1 MQFNKNTSSG
11 RTNIIAIIIKSLI
24 GLIVILGLVFFINKV
39 DFPAPKKEIEK
50 IIQMKIL
57 KLLNKKNLSIVI
69 FSLFSF
75 SSFAEDKP
83 VDIWNIEKQETENI
97 SEENLSTESKQVV
110 SESSVYKMQ
119 SDKNE
124 DSIKLDQEL
133 TSKTIKIA
141 GIYDPQE
148 YGLDINMWSNSDGST
163 LKKLFNNIDKYE
175 LSKDASEILNI
186 SLLTNAY
193 YPNQNIT
200 DQEFL
205 NFKTKWLIKNSNL
218 DLIEEYLIKNQ
229 VTNLHPE
236 LMRYMVDRYLSQS
249 DVKKSC
255 EIFSKIKEP
264 LEDEYL
270 SKFNLYCLI
279 NYGKNEEA
287 QLILDLKKELGFSD
301 EYFENK
307 INYLLGY
314 IDELNKE
321 ISENSILDFH
331 LAHRTNPEFTFEPNK
346 DTPKL
351 IWKYLSSSNLLYK
364 IQDVE
369 ISDIEK
375 ISTIEKATHDK
386 IYSEEELFEFYK
398 RFQFNI
404 NQLLNT
410 KESYKSLS
418 SIEGKALVYQRLLL
432 TEEPKL
438 KLELMKILKDIFK
451 SEGIE
456 DAFDEELRKYLKQI
470 DETDV
475 PSNFTTFYN
484 QYIKSDEIINRR
496 IKYNNKILH
505 QSKLV
510 NYFNGDYAKSKIE
523 EDLDKF
529 LKKIKKDKEY
539 FLSKKDIIFLE
550 ALKSDGIEISKKY
563 ENLYKVNKSEMPSDI
578 QKMLDNK
585 EIGAALLRV
594 IEVIGPEKI
603 EDIDDD
609 TVYFIINTLNQLN
622 TDSIRNKLLLK
633 VLPLKV

>member
-1 MQFNKNTSSG
+1 
-11 RTNIIAIIIKSLI
+11 
-24 GLIVILGLVFFINKV
+24 
-39 DFPAPKKEIEK
+39 
-50 IIQMKIL
+50 MKIL
-57 KLLNKKNLSIVI
+57 KLLNKKNLSII
-69 FSLFSF
+69 IISLLLSLP
-75 SSFAEDKP
+75 SIAEEKP
-83 VDIWNIEKQETENI
+83 VDIWNLEKQESDSV
-97 SEENLSTESKQVV
+97 SEENLSLEKTEQ
-110 SESSVYKMQ
+110 ESQNSIYKMQ
-119 SDKNE
+119 ADKNE
-124 DSIKLDQEL
+124 DSIKLDKDL

-141 GIYDPQE
+141 GLYDPE
-148 YGLDINMWSNSDGST
+148 DYGLSISMWSNSDGLL
-163 LKKLFNNIDKYE
+163 LKKLFESINKYD
-175 LSKDASEILNI
+175 LSEDASEILNI

-193 YPNQNIT
+193 HPSQNIT
-200 DQEFL
+200 DDEFL
-205 NFKTKWLIKNSNL
+205 KFKTNWLIKDSNFE
-218 DLIEEYLIKNQ
+218 LIEEYLIKNQ
-229 VTNLHPE
+229 ITNLHPE
-236 LMRYMVDRYLSQS
+236 LMKYMVDRYLSQS
-249 DVKKSC
+249 DLKKSC

-287 QLILDLKKELGFSD
+287 QLILDLKKELGFQD
-301 EYFENK
+301 EYYENK
-307 INYLLGY
+307 INYLFGY
-314 IDELNKE
+314 IDEANKDV
-321 ISENSILDFH
+321 SENSILDFH

-346 DTPKL
+346 DTPKS
-351 IWKYLSSSNLLYK
+351 IWKYLSTSNLLYK
-364 IQDVE
+364 IQDLE
-369 ISDIEK
+369 ITDIDK

-386 IYSEEELFEFYK
+386 NYSEEELFEFYK
-398 RFQFNI
+398 RFQFNLE
-404 NQLLNT
+404 QLLNT
-410 KESYKSLS
+410 KESYKTLS

-438 KLELMKILKDIFK
+438 KLELMKILKDIFE
-451 SEGIE
+451 SEDIGN
-456 DAFDEELRKYLKQI
+456 AFDTELAKFLKKI

-484 QYIKSDEIINRR
+484 QHIKNDEITNKK

-529 LKKIKKDKEY
+529 LKKIKKDKKY

-563 ENLYKVNKSEMPSDI
+563 ENLYEINKSEMPRDI
-578 QKMLDNK
+578 QEMINNK
-585 EIGAALLRV
+585 ETGAALLRI

-622 TDSIRNKLLLK
+622 ADLIRNKLLLK

>member
-1 MQFNKNTSSG
+1 
-11 RTNIIAIIIKSLI
+11 
-24 GLIVILGLVFFINKV
+24 
-39 DFPAPKKEIEK
+39 
-50 IIQMKIL
+50 MKIL
-57 KLLNKKNLSIVI
+57 KLLNKKNLSIIIV
-69 FSLFSF
+69 SLLLSF
-75 SSFAEDKP
+75 STIAEEKP
-83 VDIWNIEKQETENI
+83 VDIWNLDKQEVDTA
-97 SEENLSTESKQVV
+97 SEEKITVEKTEEV
-110 SESSVYKMQ
+110 SQSSIYETQ
-119 SDKNE
+119 TDKNK
-124 DSIKLDQEL
+124 DSIKLDEDL

-141 GIYDPQE
+141 GLYDPQD
-148 YGLDINMWSNSDGST
+148 YGLSISMWSNSDGLK
-163 LKKLFNNIDKYE
+163 LKKLFKNIDKYN

-200 DQEFL
+200 DEEFIK
-205 NFKTKWLIKNSNL
+205 FKTNWLIKDSNL
-218 DLIEEYLIKNQ
+218 ELIEEYLIKNQ
-229 VTNLHPE
+229 ITNLHPE
-236 LMRYMVDRYLSQS
+236 LMKYMVDNYLSQS
-249 DVKKSC
+249 NVKKSC
-255 EIFSKIKEP
+255 EIFSKINEP
-264 LEDEYL
+264 LENEYL

-287 QLILDLKKELGFSD
+287 QLILDLKKELGFED

-307 INYLLGY
+307 VNYLFGY
-314 IDELNKE
+314 IDEANKE
-321 ISENSILDFH
+321 VSENSILDFH
-331 LAHRTNPEFTFEPNK
+331 LAHRTNPEFSFEPKK

-351 IWKYLSSSNLLYK
+351 IWKYLSTSNLLYR
-364 IQDVE
+364 IQDLE
-369 ISDIEK
+369 ITDIDK

-386 IYSEEELFEFYK
+386 NYSEEELFEFYK

-410 KESYKSLS
+410 KESYKSLP

-438 KLELMKILKDIFK
+438 KLELMKILKDIFE
-451 SEGIE
+451 SEGIGN
-456 DAFDEELRKYLKQI
+456 AFELELGKFLEKI
-470 DETDV
+470 NETDV

-484 QYIKSDEIINRR
+484 QHIKNDEIINKK

-523 EDLDKF
+523 EDLNKF
-529 LKKIKKDKEY
+529 LKKIKKDKKY

-563 ENLYKVNKSEMPSDI
+563 ENLYEINKSEMPTDI
-578 QKMLDNK
+578 QKMIDNK
-585 EIGAALLRV
+585 EIGAALLRI

-622 TDSIRNKLLLK
+622 ADLIRNKLLLK

>member
-1 MQFNKNTSSG
+1 
-11 RTNIIAIIIKSLI
+11 
-24 GLIVILGLVFFINKV
+24 
-39 DFPAPKKEIEK
+39 
-50 IIQMKIL
+50 MKTL
-57 KLLNKKNLSIVI
+57 KLLNKKNFSIII
-69 FSLFSF
+69 FSLIASTI
-75 SSFAEDKP
+75 SFAEDKP
-83 VDIWNIEKQETENI
+83 VDIWNIEKKEVETI
-97 SEENLSTESKQVV
+97 SEENLSDENSNEEI
-110 SESSVYKMQ
+110 SENNVYRMQ
-119 SDKNE
+119 SDKK
-124 DSIKLDQEL
+124 DDAIKLDADL

-141 GIYDPQE
+141 GLYDPQD
-148 YGLDINMWSNSDGST
+148 YGLSISMWSNSDGST
-163 LKKLFNNIDKYE
+163 LKKLFEYIDKYD

-186 SLLTNAY
+186 TLLTNAY
-193 YPNQNIT
+193 YPDQNIT
-200 DQEFL
+200 DEEFIK
-205 NFKTKWLIKNSNL
+205 FKTKWLIKNSDL
-218 DLIEEYLIKNQ
+218 ELIEEYLVKNQ
-229 VTNLHPE
+229 NINQHPE
-236 LMRYMVDRYLSQS
+236 LMRYMVDKYLSKS

-264 LEDEYL
+264 IVNEYL

-287 QLILDLKKELGFSD
+287 QLILDLKKELGFKD

-307 INYLLGY
+307 VNYLFGY
-314 IDELNKE
+314 IDEANKE

-331 LAHRTNPEFTFEPNK
+331 LAHRTNPEFKFEPNK

-351 IWKYLSSSNLLYK
+351 IWKYLSASNLLY
-364 IQDVE
+364 E
-369 ISDIEK
+369 IKDIEITDIEK

-386 IYSEEELFEFYK
+386 NYSEDKLFEFYK

-410 KESYKSLS
+410 KDSYKTLS

-432 TEEPKL
+432 TEDPKL
-438 KLELMKILKDIFK
+438 KLELIKILKDIFQ

-456 DAFDEELRKYLKQI
+456 NAFDDELKKLLSQIEES
-470 DETDV
+470 EV

-484 QYIKSDEIINRR
+484 QYLKDDEIISKK

-523 EDLDKF
+523 EDLNKF
-529 LKKIKKDKEY
+529 LKKIKKDKKY
-539 FLSKKDIIFLE
+539 FLSKKDVIFLE
-550 ALKSDGIEISKKY
+550 ALKSDGIKISKKY
-563 ENLYKVNKSEMPSDI
+563 QNLYKVNKSEMPSDI
-578 QKMLDNK
+578 QRMIDNN
-585 EIGAALLRV
+585 EIGAALLRI

-622 TDSIRNKLLLK
+622 TDLIRNKLLLK

>member
-1 MQFNKNTSSG
+1 
-11 RTNIIAIIIKSLI
+11 
-24 GLIVILGLVFFINKV
+24 
-39 DFPAPKKEIEK
+39 
-50 IIQMKIL
+50 MKIL

-69 FSLFSF
+69 FSLFSL

-97 SEENLSTESKQVV
+97 SEENLSIENKQVV

-141 GIYDPQE
+141 GLYDPQE

-229 VTNLHPE
+229 VTNIHPE

-314 IDELNKE
+314 IDEVNKE

-484 QYIKSDEIINRR
+484 QYIKSDEIINKR

>member
-1 MQFNKNTSSG
+1 
-11 RTNIIAIIIKSLI
+11 
-24 GLIVILGLVFFINKV
+24 
-39 DFPAPKKEIEK
+39 
-50 IIQMKIL
+50 MKTL
-57 KLLNKKNLSIVI
+57 KLLNKKNFSIII
-69 FSLFSF
+69 FSLIASTI
-75 SSFAEDKP
+75 SFAEDKP
-83 VDIWNIEKQETENI
+83 VDIWNIEKKEVETI
-97 SEENLSTESKQVV
+97 SEENLSDENSNEEI
-110 SESSVYKMQ
+110 SENNVYRMQ
-119 SDKNE
+119 SDKK
-124 DSIKLDQEL
+124 DDAIKLDADL

-141 GIYDPQE
+141 GLYDPQD
-148 YGLDINMWSNSDGST
+148 YGLSISMWSNSDGST
-163 LKKLFNNIDKYE
+163 LKKLFEYIDKYD

-186 SLLTNAY
+186 TLLTNAY
-193 YPNQNIT
+193 YPDQNIT
-200 DQEFL
+200 DEEFIK
-205 NFKTKWLIKNSNL
+205 FKTKWLIKNSDL
-218 DLIEEYLIKNQ
+218 ELIEEYLVKNQ
-229 VTNLHPE
+229 NINQHPE
-236 LMRYMVDRYLSQS
+236 LMRYMVDKYLSRS

-264 LEDEYL
+264 IVNEYL

-287 QLILDLKKELGFSD
+287 QLILDLKKELGFKD

-307 INYLLGY
+307 VNYLFGY
-314 IDELNKE
+314 IDEANKE

-331 LAHRTNPEFTFEPNK
+331 LAHRTNPEFKFEPNK

-351 IWKYLSSSNLLYK
+351 IWKYLSASNLLYE
-364 IQDVE
+364 IQDIE
-369 ISDIEK
+369 ITDIEK

-386 IYSEEELFEFYK
+386 NYSEDKLFEFYK

-410 KESYKSLS
+410 KDSYKTLS

-432 TEEPKL
+432 TEDPKL
-438 KLELMKILKDIFK
+438 KLELIKILKDIFQ

-456 DAFDEELRKYLKQI
+456 NAFDDELKKLLSQIEES
-470 DETDV
+470 EV

-484 QYIKSDEIINRR
+484 QYLKDDEITSKK
-496 IKYNNKILH
+496 IKYNNKVLH

-523 EDLDKF
+523 EDLNKF
-529 LKKIKKDKEY
+529 LKKIKKDKKY

-550 ALKSDGIEISKKY
+550 ALKSDGIKISKKY
-563 ENLYKVNKSEMPSDI
+563 QNLYKVNKSEMPSDI
-578 QKMLDNK
+578 QRMIDNN
-585 EIGAALLRV
+585 EIGAALLRI

-622 TDSIRNKLLLK
+622 TDLIRNKLLLK

>member
-1 MQFNKNTSSG
+1 
-11 RTNIIAIIIKSLI
+11 
-24 GLIVILGLVFFINKV
+24 
-39 DFPAPKKEIEK
+39 
-50 IIQMKIL
+50 MKIL
-57 KLLNKKNLSIVI
+57 KLLNKKNLSIIIVSLLLP
-69 FSLFSF
+69 FSTI
-75 SSFAEDKP
+75 AEEKP
-83 VDIWNIEKQETENI
+83 VDIWNIDKQETEAT
-97 SEENLSTESKQVV
+97 SEENISVEKTKEISQ
-110 SESSVYKMQ
+110 SSIYKMQ
-119 SDKNE
+119 SDKNKN
-124 DSIKLDQEL
+124 SIKLDEDL

-141 GIYDPQE
+141 GLYDPQD
-148 YGLDINMWSNSDGST
+148 YGLSISMWSNSDGSK
-163 LKKLFNNIDKYE
+163 LKKLFKKIDKYN

-200 DQEFL
+200 DNEFL
-205 NFKTKWLIKNSNL
+205 KFKTNWLIKDSNL
-218 DLIEEYLIKNQ
+218 ELIEEYLIKNQ
-229 VTNLHPE
+229 ITNLHPE
-236 LMRYMVDRYLSQS
+236 LMRYMVDDYLSKS

-264 LEDEYL
+264 LENEYL
-270 SKFNLYCLI
+270 SKFNIYCLI

-287 QLILDLKKELGFSD
+287 QLILDLKKELGFED

-307 INYLLGY
+307 INYLFGY
-314 IDELNKE
+314 IDETNKE
-321 ISENSILDFH
+321 VSENSILDFH
-331 LAHRTNPEFTFEPNK
+331 LAHRTNPEFTFEPKK

-351 IWKYLSSSNLLYK
+351 IWKYLSTSNLLYR
-364 IQDVE
+364 IQDLE
-369 ISDIEK
+369 ITDIDK

-386 IYSEEELFEFYK
+386 NYSEEELFEFYK

-438 KLELMKILKDIFK
+438 KLELMKILKDIFE
-451 SEGIE
+451 SEGIGN
-456 DAFDEELRKYLKQI
+456 AFDLELEKFLKKI

-484 QYIKSDEIINRR
+484 QHIKNDEIFNKK

-523 EDLDKF
+523 EDLNKF
-529 LKKIKKDKEY
+529 LKKIKKDKKY
-539 FLSKKDIIFLE
+539 FLSKKDIIFIE

-563 ENLYKVNKSEMPSDI
+563 ENLYEINKSEMPIDI
-578 QKMLDNK
+578 QKMIDNK
-585 EIGAALLRV
+585 EIGAALLRI

-609 TVYFIINTLNQLN
+609 TVYFIMNTLNQLN
-622 TDSIRNKLLLK
+622 ADLIRNKLLLK

>member
-1 MQFNKNTSSG
+1 
-11 RTNIIAIIIKSLI
+11 
-24 GLIVILGLVFFINKV
+24 
-39 DFPAPKKEIEK
+39 
-50 IIQMKIL
+50 MKIL
-57 KLLNKKNLSIVI
+57 KLLNKKNLSII
-69 FSLFSF
+69 IISLLLSLP
-75 SSFAEDKP
+75 SIAEEKP
-83 VDIWNIEKQETENI
+83 VDIWNLEKKETESI
-97 SEENLSTESKQVV
+97 SEENLSLEKTEQ
-110 SESSVYKMQ
+110 ESQNSIYKMQ
-119 SDKNE
+119 ADKNKE
-124 DSIKLDQEL
+124 SIKLDQDL

-141 GIYDPQE
+141 GLYDPE
-148 YGLDINMWSNSDGST
+148 DYGLNISMWSNSDGLL
-163 LKKLFNNIDKYE
+163 LKKLFENINKYD
-175 LSKDASEILNI
+175 LSEDASEILNI

-193 YPNQNIT
+193 HPSQNIT
-200 DQEFL
+200 DDEFL
-205 NFKTKWLIKNSNL
+205 KFKTNWLIKDSNFE
-218 DLIEEYLIKNQ
+218 LIEEYLIKNQ
-229 VTNLHPE
+229 ITNLHPE
-236 LMRYMVDRYLSQS
+236 LMKYMVDRYLSQS
-249 DVKKSC
+249 DLKKSC

-287 QLILDLKKELGFSD
+287 QLILDLKKELGFQD
-301 EYFENK
+301 EYYENK
-307 INYLLGY
+307 INYLFGY
-314 IDELNKE
+314 IDEANKDV
-321 ISENSILDFH
+321 SENSILDFH

-351 IWKYLSSSNLLYK
+351 IWKYLSTSNLLYK
-364 IQDVE
+364 IQDLE
-369 ISDIEK
+369 ITDIEK

-386 IYSEEELFEFYK
+386 NYSEEELFEFYK
-398 RFQFNI
+398 RFQFNLE
-404 NQLLNT
+404 QLLNT
-410 KESYKSLS
+410 KESYKTLS

-451 SEGIE
+451 SEDIGN
-456 DAFDEELRKYLKQI
+456 AFDTELAKFLKKI

-484 QYIKSDEIINRR
+484 QHIKNDEITNKK

-529 LKKIKKDKEY
+529 LKKIKKDKKY

-563 ENLYKVNKSEMPSDI
+563 ENLYEINKSEMPRDI
-578 QKMLDNK
+578 QEMINNK
-585 EIGAALLRV
+585 ETGAALLRI

-603 EDIDDD
+603 EDIDDG

-622 TDSIRNKLLLK
+622 ADLIRNKLLLK

>member
-1 MQFNKNTSSG
+1 
-11 RTNIIAIIIKSLI
+11 
-24 GLIVILGLVFFINKV
+24 
-39 DFPAPKKEIEK
+39 
-50 IIQMKIL
+50 MKIL
-57 KLLNKKNLSIVI
+57 KLLNKKNFSIII
-69 FSLFSF
+69 FSLIASTI
-75 SSFAEDKP
+75 SFAEDKP
-83 VDIWNIEKQETENI
+83 VDIWNIEKKEVETI
-97 SEENLSTESKQVV
+97 SEENLSDENSNEEI
-110 SESSVYKMQ
+110 SENNVYRMQ
-119 SDKNE
+119 SDKK
-124 DSIKLDQEL
+124 DDAIKLDADL

-141 GIYDPQE
+141 GLYDPQD
-148 YGLDINMWSNSDGST
+148 YGLSISMWSNSDGST
-163 LKKLFNNIDKYE
+163 LKKLFEYIDKYD

-186 SLLTNAY
+186 TLLTNAY
-193 YPNQNIT
+193 YPDQNIT
-200 DQEFL
+200 DEEFIK
-205 NFKTKWLIKNSNL
+205 FKTKWLIKNSDL
-218 DLIEEYLIKNQ
+218 ELIEEYLVKNQ
-229 VTNLHPE
+229 NINQHPE
-236 LMRYMVDRYLSQS
+236 LMRYMVDIYLSRS

-264 LEDEYL
+264 IVNEYL

-287 QLILDLKKELGFSD
+287 QLILDLKKELGFKD

-307 INYLLGY
+307 VNYLFGY
-314 IDELNKE
+314 IDEANKE

-331 LAHRTNPEFTFEPNK
+331 LAHRTNPEFKFEPNK

-351 IWKYLSSSNLLYK
+351 IWKYLSASNLLY
-364 IQDVE
+364 E
-369 ISDIEK
+369 IKDIEITDIEK

-386 IYSEEELFEFYK
+386 NYSEDKLFEFYK

-410 KESYKSLS
+410 KDSYKTLS

-432 TEEPKL
+432 TEDPKL
-438 KLELMKILKDIFK
+438 KLELIKILKDIFQ

-456 DAFDEELRKYLKQI
+456 NAFDDELKKLLSQI
-470 DETDV
+470 KESEV

-484 QYIKSDEIINRR
+484 QYLKDDEIISKK

-523 EDLDKF
+523 EDLNKF
-529 LKKIKKDKEY
+529 LKKIKKDKKY
-539 FLSKKDIIFLE
+539 FLSKKDVIFLE
-550 ALKSDGIEISKKY
+550 ALKSDGIKISKKY
-563 ENLYKVNKSEMPSDI
+563 QNLYKVNKSEMPSDI
-578 QKMLDNK
+578 QRMIDNN
-585 EIGAALLRV
+585 EIGAALLRI

-622 TDSIRNKLLLK
+622 TDLIRNKLLLK

>member
-1 MQFNKNTSSG
+1 
-11 RTNIIAIIIKSLI
+11 
-24 GLIVILGLVFFINKV
+24 
-39 DFPAPKKEIEK
+39 
-50 IIQMKIL
+50 MKIL

-97 SEENLSTESKQVV
+97 SEENLSIENKQVV

-119 SDKNE
+119 SDKKE

-141 GIYDPQE
+141 GLYDPQE

-229 VTNLHPE
+229 VTNIHPE

-314 IDELNKE
+314 IDEVNKE

-346 DTPKL
+346 ETPKL

-470 DETDV
+470 DESDV

-484 QYIKSDEIINRR
+484 QFIKSDEIINKK

-539 FLSKKDIIFLE
+539 LLSKKDIIFLE

>member
-1 MQFNKNTSSG
+1 
-11 RTNIIAIIIKSLI
+11 
-24 GLIVILGLVFFINKV
+24 
-39 DFPAPKKEIEK
+39 
-50 IIQMKIL
+50 MKIL
-57 KLLNKKNLSIVI
+57 KLLNKKNLSII
-69 FSLFSF
+69 IISLLLSLP
-75 SSFAEDKP
+75 SVAEEKP
-83 VDIWNIEKQETENI
+83 VDIWNLEKQESDSV
-97 SEENLSTESKQVV
+97 SEENLSLEKTEQ
-110 SESSVYKMQ
+110 ESQSSIYKMQ
-119 SDKNE
+119 ADKNK
-124 DSIKLDQEL
+124 DSIKLDQDL

-141 GIYDPQE
+141 GLYDPE
-148 YGLDINMWSNSDGST
+148 DYGLSISMWSNSDGLL
-163 LKKLFNNIDKYE
+163 LKKLFESINKYD
-175 LSKDASEILNI
+175 LSEDASEILNI

-193 YPNQNIT
+193 HPSQNIT
-200 DQEFL
+200 DDEFL
-205 NFKTKWLIKNSNL
+205 KFKTNWLIKDSNFE
-218 DLIEEYLIKNQ
+218 LIEEYLIKNQ
-229 VTNLHPE
+229 ITNLHPE
-236 LMRYMVDRYLSQS
+236 LMKYMVDRYLSQS
-249 DVKKSC
+249 DLKKSC

-287 QLILDLKKELGFSD
+287 QLILDLKKELGFQD
-301 EYFENK
+301 EYYENK
-307 INYLLGY
+307 INYLFGY
-314 IDELNKE
+314 LDEANKDV
-321 ISENSILDFH
+321 SENSILDFH

-351 IWKYLSSSNLLYK
+351 IWKYLSTSNLLYK
-364 IQDVE
+364 IQDLE
-369 ISDIEK
+369 ITDIEK

-386 IYSEEELFEFYK
+386 NYSEEELFEFYK
-398 RFQFNI
+398 RFQFNLE
-404 NQLLNT
+404 QLLNT
-410 KESYKSLS
+410 KESYKTLS

-438 KLELMKILKDIFK
+438 KLELMKILKDIFE
-451 SEGIE
+451 SEDIGN
-456 DAFDEELRKYLKQI
+456 AFDTELAKFLKKI

-484 QYIKSDEIINRR
+484 QHIKNDEITNKK

-529 LKKIKKDKEY
+529 LKKIKKDKKY

-563 ENLYKVNKSEMPSDI
+563 ENLYEINKSEMPRDI
-578 QKMLDNK
+578 QEMINNK
-585 EIGAALLRV
+585 ETGAALLRI

-622 TDSIRNKLLLK
+622 ADLIRNKLLLK

>member
-1 MQFNKNTSSG
+1 
-11 RTNIIAIIIKSLI
+11 
-24 GLIVILGLVFFINKV
+24 
-39 DFPAPKKEIEK
+39 
-50 IIQMKIL
+50 MKIL
-57 KLLNKKNLSIVI
+57 KLLNKKNLSII
-69 FSLFSF
+69 IISLLSSF
-75 SSFAEDKP
+75 SSIAEEKP
-83 VDIWNIEKQETENI
+83 VDIWNIDKQEEETA
-97 SEENLSTESKQVV
+97 SEEIISIEKTEEISK
-110 SESSVYKMQ
+110 SNIYKTQ
-119 SDKNE
+119 TDKNK
-124 DSIKLDQEL
+124 DSIKLDEDL
-133 TSKTIKIA
+133 SSKTIKIA
-141 GIYDPQE
+141 GLYDPQD
-148 YGLDINMWSNSDGST
+148 YGLSISMWSNSDGLK
-163 LKKLFNNIDKYE
+163 LKKLFKNIDKYK

-200 DQEFL
+200 VDEFL
-205 NFKTKWLIKNSNL
+205 KFKTNWLIKDSNL
-218 DLIEEYLIKNQ
+218 ELIEEYLIKNQ
-229 VTNLHPE
+229 ITNLHPE
-236 LMRYMVDRYLSQS
+236 LMRYMVDKYLSQS
-249 DVKKSC
+249 NVKKSC

-264 LEDEYL
+264 LENEYL

-287 QLILDLKKELGFSD
+287 QLILDLKKELGFED

-307 INYLLGY
+307 VNYLFGY
-314 IDELNKE
+314 IDEVNKE
-321 ISENSILDFH
+321 VSENSILDFH
-331 LAHRTNPEFTFEPNK
+331 LAHRTNPEFTFEPKK
-346 DTPKL
+346 DTSKL
-351 IWKYLSSSNLLYK
+351 IWKYLSTSNLLYR
-364 IQDVE
+364 IQDLE
-369 ISDIEK
+369 ITDIDK

-386 IYSEEELFEFYK
+386 NYSEEELFEFYK

-438 KLELMKILKDIFK
+438 KLELMKILKDIFE
-451 SEGIE
+451 SEGIGN
-456 DAFDEELRKYLKQI
+456 AFDLELEKFLKKI
-470 DETDV
+470 DEIDV
-475 PSNFTTFYN
+475 PSNFTTFYK
-484 QYIKSDEIINRR
+484 QHIKNDEIINKK

-523 EDLDKF
+523 EDLNKF
-529 LKKIKKDKEY
+529 LKKIKKDKKY

-563 ENLYKVNKSEMPSDI
+563 ENLYEINKSEMPTDI
-578 QKMLDNK
+578 QKMIDNK
-585 EIGAALLRV
+585 EIGAALLRI

-603 EDIDDD
+603 EDIDDG

-622 TDSIRNKLLLK
+622 ADLIRNKLLLK

>member
-1 MQFNKNTSSG
+1 
-11 RTNIIAIIIKSLI
+11 
-24 GLIVILGLVFFINKV
+24 
-39 DFPAPKKEIEK
+39 
-50 IIQMKIL
+50 MKIL
-57 KLLNKKNLSIVI
+57 KLLNNKNLSII
-69 FSLFSF
+69 IISLLLSL
-75 SSFAEDKP
+75 SSIAEEKP
-83 VDIWNIEKQETENI
+83 VDIWNLDKKETQNI
-97 SEENLSTESKQVV
+97 SEENLSVEKNEETSQ
-110 SESSVYKMQ
+110 SSIYKMQ
-119 SDKNE
+119 SDKKE
-124 DSIKLDQEL
+124 ESIKLDEEL

-141 GIYDPQE
+141 GLYDPQD
-148 YGLDINMWSNSDGST
+148 YGLSISMWSNSDGSI
-163 LKKLFNNIDKYE
+163 LKKLFNNIDKYN

-200 DQEFL
+200 EEEFL
-205 NFKTKWLIKNSNL
+205 KFKTNWLIKESNL
-218 DLIEEYLIKNQ
+218 ELIEEYLIKNQ
-229 VTNLHPE
+229 ITNLHPE
-236 LMRYMVDRYLSQS
+236 LMRYMVDKYLSQS
-249 DVKKSC
+249 NVKKSC

-264 LEDEYL
+264 LQNEYL

-287 QLILDLKKELGFSD
+287 QLILDLKKELGFND

-307 INYLLGY
+307 VNYLFGY
-314 IDELNKE
+314 MDEANKE

-331 LAHRTNPEFTFEPNK
+331 LAHRTNSEFKFEPNK

-369 ISDIEK
+369 ITDIDK

-386 IYSEEELFEFYK
+386 NYSEDELFEFYK

-438 KLELMKILKDIFK
+438 KLELAKILKDIFE
-451 SEGIE
+451 SEGIGN
-456 DAFDEELRKYLKQI
+456 AFDLELEKLLKKI
-470 DETDV
+470 DEVDV

-484 QYIKSDEIINRR
+484 QNIKDDAIINKK

-523 EDLDKF
+523 EDLNKF
-529 LKKIKKDKEY
+529 LKKIKKDKKY
-539 FLSKKDIIFLE
+539 F
-550 ALKSDGIEISKKY
+550 Y
-563 ENLYKVNKSEMPSDI
+563 
-578 QKMLDNK
+578 
-585 EIGAALLRV
+585 LR
-594 IEVIGPEKI
+594 KI
-603 EDIDDD
+603 
-609 TVYFIINTLNQLN
+609 
-622 TDSIRNKLLLK
+622 
-633 VLPLKV
+633 

>member
-1 MQFNKNTSSG
+1 
-11 RTNIIAIIIKSLI
+11 
-24 GLIVILGLVFFINKV
+24 
-39 DFPAPKKEIEK
+39 
-50 IIQMKIL
+50 MKIS

-69 FSLFSF
+69 FSLISL
-75 SSFAEDKP
+75 SSFAEDKL
-83 VDIWNIEKQETENI
+83 VDIWNLKKQEAETI
-97 SEENLSTESKQVV
+97 SKENLSIENKQEV
-110 SESSVYKMQ
+110 SENSIYKMQ
-119 SDKNE
+119 SDKIE

-141 GIYDPQE
+141 GLYDPQE

-163 LKKLFNNIDKYE
+163 IKKLFNNIDKYE

-200 DQEFL
+200 DKEFL
-205 NFKTKWLIKNSNL
+205 KFKTKWLIKNSNL

-229 VTNLHPE
+229 VTNIHPE

-301 EYFENK
+301 KYFENK
-307 INYLLGY
+307 INYLFGY
-314 IDELNKE
+314 IDEANKE

-364 IQDVE
+364 IKDVE
-369 ISDIEK
+369 ITDIEK

-386 IYSEEELFEFYK
+386 NYSEEELFEFYK

-456 DAFDEELRKYLKQI
+456 DAFDEELRKSLKQI

-484 QYIKSDEIINRR
+484 QYLKSDEIINKR

-529 LKKIKKDKEY
+529 LKKIKKDKKY
-539 FLSKKDIIFLE
+539 SLSKKDIIFLE

-578 QKMLDNK
+578 QKMVDNK
-585 EIGAALLRV
+585 EIGAALLRI